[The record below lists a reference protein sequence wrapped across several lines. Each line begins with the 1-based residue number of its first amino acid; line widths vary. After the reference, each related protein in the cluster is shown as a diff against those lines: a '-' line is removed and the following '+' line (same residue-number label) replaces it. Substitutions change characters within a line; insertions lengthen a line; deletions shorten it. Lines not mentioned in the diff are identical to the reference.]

1 MADLIYKFAIL
12 TLFAPGGPPCRVV
25 AYDWANTRTSV
36 LKKLD
41 FSQYEF
47 RKGHYAFYPI
57 KMSRFGEKMK
67 YLRNTKIS

>member
-41 FSQYEF
+41 FSQV
-47 RKGHYAFYPI
+47 
-57 KMSRFGEKMK
+57 
-67 YLRNTKIS
+67 